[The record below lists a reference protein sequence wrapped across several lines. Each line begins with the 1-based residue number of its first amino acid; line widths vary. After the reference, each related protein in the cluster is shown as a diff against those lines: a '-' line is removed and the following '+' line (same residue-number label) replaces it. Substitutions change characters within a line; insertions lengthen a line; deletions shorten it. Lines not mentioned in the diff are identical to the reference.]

1 MLSISPNSRA
11 GFVAIFG
18 APNVGKS
25 TLLNR
30 FVGTKV
36 SIVSPKVQTTR
47 SKVLGIHILNNTQII
62 FIDTPGIFLPKR
74 RLDRAMVSA
83 AWGGVR
89 EADQKLLLVDASKGY
104 DENTKKIV
112 KSLSQS
118 SQKATLAINKIDL
131 IAKHNLLKLITEINS
146 SKSFSDIFMIS
157 AKLGDGT
164 DELLTHLTLKIP
176 EGPWLYP
183 ENQISDMAER
193 LTASEITR
201 EKLYLQL
208 HQELPYAASV
218 ETENWIE
225 NDDKSIRIEQVIFV
239 ERATQKAIVLGK
251 GGRRIKAIGQASR
264 EELERIF
271 DKRIHLFLF
280 VKVSEHWSDD
290 PERYRELGLDFNS

>member
-1 MLSISPNSRA
+1 MSISPNSRA

-25 TLLNR
+25 TLLNK

-47 SKVLGIHILNNTQII
+47 SKILGIHILNNTQII
-62 FIDTPGIFLPKR
+62 FIDTPGIFLPKS

-83 AWGGVR
+83 AWNGVR

-104 DENTKKIV
+104 DNNTKKIV
-112 KSLSQS
+112 TSLSQS
-118 SQKATLAINKIDL
+118 NQKATLAINKIDL
-131 IAKHNLLKLITEINS
+131 VAKHNLLKLTKEIDS

-201 EKLYLQL
+201 EKLYLQ
-208 HQELPYAASV
+208 
-218 ETENWIE
+218 
-225 NDDKSIRIEQVIFV
+225 
-239 ERATQKAIVLGK
+239 
-251 GGRRIKAIGQASR
+251 
-264 EELERIF
+264 
-271 DKRIHLFLF
+271 
-280 VKVSEHWSDD
+280 
-290 PERYRELGLDFNS
+290 